1 MVRYVLNS
9 PSTREHNL
17 PRICV
22 YDTPADVTIGIRPLV
37 RDPNAKNTESL
48 VRNHLVTL
56 SDSGLLTCAGGKWTT
71 YRQMAEDAVDKAIK
85 AFKVKPRKVTRIPNI
100 SGLSSFDDAAILDGT
115 CQTHQVRLIGA
126 HGYSKTLFINLIQHF
141 GLDADVANHLAQ
153 SYGDRAWDVA
163 ALASPAAKATTYPSR
178 GRKLSPLYPFIDG
191 EVRYAVRSEYAQT
204 AVDVLA
210 RRTRLS
216 FLNAQA
222 ALEALPQVI
231 EIMGEELQWSPTRRE
246 FEWTETVHFLASM
259 GLSKS
264 KLNVTR
270 EQVLSGETTAPIE
283 EPCWRKSK
291 YFRLSEGLK
300 LTTIDS
306 PATPSKVAV
315 DLRPGEII
323 GLQPESPANSYP

>member
-1 MVRYVLNS
+1 M
-9 PSTREHNL
+9 
-17 PRICV
+17 
-22 YDTPADVTIGIRPLV
+22 
-37 RDPNAKNTESL
+37 
-48 VRNHLVTL
+48 RNHLVTV

-71 YRQMAEDAVDKAIK
+71 YRQMAEDAVDRAVEV
-85 AFKVKPRKVTRIPNI
+85 FKLKPRRVARVPDI
-100 SGLSSFDDAAILDGT
+100 SGLGAFNDTAVLDGS

-141 GLDADVANHLAQ
+141 GIDSDVANHLAQ

-231 EIMGEELQWSPTRRE
+231 DIMGKELQWNQIRKE
-246 FEWTETVHFLASM
+246 LEWTETVHFLASM
-259 GLSKS
+259 GLPES

-270 EQVLSGETTAPIE
+270 EQVLSGETAALVE
-283 EPCWRKSK
+283 EPYRRTSKS
-291 YFRLSEGLK
+291 STVGQALK
-300 LTTIDS
+300 LMPTDS
-306 PATPSKVAV
+306 PATPSKGVAG
-315 DLRPGEII
+315 LRPEPSI
-323 GLQPESPANSYP
+323 GLQPDSPANIYP